1 MLITFSKLNNCL
13 QTDKNIK
20 NVLMEPKYYY
30 QKCIIY
36 FTNKI
41 YFLFLSYINIFQE

>member
-1 MLITFSKLNNCL
+1 MLITFSKLNTYL

-20 NVLMEPKYYY
+20 NVFMEIKYYY

-41 YFLFLSYINIFQE
+41 YFPFYPI